1 MLAIEEVAEAT
12 ALEIAK
18 ESRLLEVGSA
28 VLAVIVSLAAL
39 VALVTE
45 AAESRVDEL
54 TSEKLLEVEE
64 EEASAVSLVMELA
77 TEEVFSA
84 TWSLIDDVAEDHLLK
99 RDEVV
104 GSTSELAV
112 AVAVSLADLPP
123 NQL

>member
-99 RDEVV
+99 REKVV